1 MRVGMRQSWVLSA
14 VRTSLV
20 HVLYFLKISLKPV
33 EMRSAEIRAL
43 LSLPACSPTA
53 LGVFLAM

>member
-1 MRVGMRQSWVLSA
+1 MRQSWVLSA